1 MGLGISGELPFIC
14 RHEKE
19 EIVSITQILEVL
31 AQADQKLDTISVKS
45 VDAYTMVDARKL
57 LRVAY
62 DELRKEAEVTNVSEP
77 E

>member
-1 MGLGISGELPFIC
+1 MN
-14 RHEKE
+14 
-19 EIVSITQILEVL
+19 ITQILEVL
-31 AQADQKLDTISVKS
+31 AQADAKLDTISVKG

-62 DELRKEAEVTNVSEP
+62 DELRKEAEMTDVSEP

>member
-1 MGLGISGELPFIC
+1 M
-14 RHEKE
+14 
-19 EIVSITQILEVL
+19 SITQILEVL
-31 AQADQKLDTISVKS
+31 AQADQKLDTIGVKS

-62 DELRKEAEVTNVSEP
+62 DELRKEAEATNVSEP

>member
-1 MGLGISGELPFIC
+1 MEQAL
-14 RHEKE
+14 RA
-19 EIVSITQILEVL
+19 LETVD
-31 AQADQKLDTISVKS
+31 AKLDMISVKG

-62 DELRKEAEVTNVSEP
+62 DELKKEAEKANDSKP

>member
-1 MGLGISGELPFIC
+1 MEQVISL
-14 RHEKE
+14 
-19 EIVSITQILEVL
+19 LEAVD
-31 AQADQKLDTISVKS
+31 AKLDTISVKG

-62 DELRKEAEVTNVSEP
+62 DGLKKEAEANVPEP

>member
-1 MGLGISGELPFIC
+1 M
-14 RHEKE
+14 
-19 EIVSITQILEVL
+19 SITQILEVL

-62 DELRKEAEVTNVSEP
+62 DELRKEAEANVPEP